1 MPDLEPRDPPAPAS
15 PAHVPSG
22 RKRRRSLTTWLV
34 AGVVISVG
42 ALAFIGYR
50 AIAEWQRSATLL
62 VQGRADAAVDL
73 FVQALARDMRGAQAS
88 VLPSTQHADADSE
101 FDLVASAFA
110 RYPYPEVFVS
120 VRAPLTADRVTFYT
134 RVDRAAAWLPPPADG
149 SRQPVSVARAQ
160 DIAAQLLTR
169 LAGDV
174 TRGARD
180 AVFDVRID
188 GRPYQAVFLI
198 SYTNAYRDAV
208 TDVFGFLVDLS
219 WVRTHYFRDLSTQVA
234 RIAGAGITL
243 SVTDEHGTSVFGD
256 AAAQVDARDA
266 RAFPL
271 AFFDPTA
278 VAARQPADLTV
289 RVWTAAA
296 GVSGDPTLLA
306 ANEGAQR
313 TLVVAAITSLLLAV
327 AVFLSV
333 RAARESAA
341 LAEMRSDFVATVTHE
356 LKTPIA
362 TIRAVSETLA
372 SGRVGGVDAQREYA
386 RMAVHE
392 AKRLTRLIDNL
403 LAYSRV
409 TDVTEVYSFEP
420 LSPNEIVGAALRE
433 FSTQLAE
440 GRFEFHIDVEPDLPP
455 VRADRTAIGLALT
468 NLVDN
473 AMRYSG
479 ESRFLRLGAHRDGDR
494 VVFAV
499 EDKGLG
505 IAADDIPNVTR
516 RFFRGKGA
524 AAGGSGLGLAIAQ
537 RIVTDHQGTL
547 HVASSLG
554 AGTTVSFSL
563 PTTSAARRPETA

>member
-1 MPDLEPRDPPAPAS
+1 MPEPGPHDPFAPSSPAPR
-15 PAHVPSG
+15 PSG
-22 RKRRRSLTTWLV
+22 RRRRRSLTTWLV
-34 AGVVISVG
+34 AGVVVSVG

-50 AIAEWQRSATLL
+50 AVTEWQRSATLL

-88 VLPSTQHADADSE
+88 VLPSTQHADTDSE

-120 VRAPLTADRVTFYT
+120 ARAPLAPGRVTFYT
-134 RVDRAAAWLPPPADG
+134 RVDRSAAWLPPPSDG
-149 SRQPVSVARAQ
+149 SRQPVSVARAP
-160 DIAAQLLTR
+160 DIATQLLAR
-169 LAGDV
+169 LADDV
-174 TRGARD
+174 RRGARD
-180 AVFDVRID
+180 AVFDVSIE

-198 SYTNAYRDAV
+198 SYTDAYRDTV
-208 TDVFGFLVDLS
+208 TDVFGFLVNLS
-219 WVRTHYFRDLSTQVA
+219 LVRTHYFRALSAQVA

-243 SVTDEHGTSVFGD
+243 SVTDEHGIAVVGN
-256 AAAQVDARDA
+256 AAAPADAREA
-266 RAFPL
+266 RTFPL
-271 AFFDPTA
+271 AFFDLA
-278 VAARQPADLTV
+278 VVAARQPANLAV
-289 RVWTAAA
+289 RVWTATAS
-296 GVSGDPTLLA
+296 VTGDPTLQA
-306 ANEGAQR
+306 ADEGAQR
-313 TLVVAAITSLLLAV
+313 TLIVAAVTSLLLAV

-341 LAEMRSDFVATVTHE
+341 LAEMRADFVATVTHE

-362 TIRAVSETLA
+362 TIRAVSESLA
-372 SGRVGGVDAQREYA
+372 SGRVGGADAQREYA

-409 TDVTEVYSFEP
+409 TDVTEVYSFEA
-420 LSPNEIVGAALRE
+420 LSPNELVGAALRE

-473 AMRYSG
+473 AMRYSRD
-479 ESRFLRLGAHRDGDR
+479 SRFLRLGAHRDGTR
-494 VVFAV
+494 VTFTV
-499 EDKGLG
+499 EDKGVG
-505 IAADDIPNVTR
+505 IAADDLPNVTR

-537 RIVTDHQGTL
+537 RIMTDHQGTL
-547 HVASSLG
+547 QVASTLG
-554 AGTTVSFSL
+554 AGTTISVSL
-563 PTTSAARRPETA
+563 PVAEHAATT

>member
-1 MPDLEPRDPPAPAS
+1 MPATEPRDPSVPSDP
-15 PAHVPSG
+15 PPRPSG
-22 RKRRRSLTTWLV
+22 RRRRRSPTTWLV

-50 AIAEWQRSATLL
+50 AVTEWQRSATLL
-62 VQGRADAAVDL
+62 VQGRAAAAVDL
-73 FVQALARDMRGAQAS
+73 FVQALTRDMRGAQVS
-88 VLPSTQHADADSE
+88 VLPSTQHTDADRE
-101 FDLVASAFA
+101 LDLVSSAFA

-120 VRAPLTADRVTFYT
+120 ARAPLTAGQTTFYA
-134 RVDRAAAWLPPPADG
+134 RLDRSAPWLPAPTGG
-149 SRQPVSVARAQ
+149 SRQQVSAAQAPAIAEQLLGRLRQ
-160 DIAAQLLTR
+160 DIAQ
-169 LAGDV
+169 
-174 TRGARD
+174 GARD
-180 AVFDVRID
+180 IVFDVAI
-188 GRPYQAVFLI
+188 GGQPYQAVFLV
-198 SYTNAYRDAV
+198 SYTDAYRERV
-208 TDVFGFLVDLS
+208 TDVFGFLVNLS
-219 WVRTHYFRDLSTQVA
+219 WVRTHYFGDLSTQVA

-243 SVTDEHGTSVFGD
+243 SVTDEHGGAVVGD
-256 AAAQVDARDA
+256 TGAPADARET

-271 AFFDPTA
+271 AFFDPTV
-278 VAARQPADLTV
+278 VAARQPADLAV
-289 RVWTAAA
+289 RVWTAGA
-296 GVSGDPTLLA
+296 GVTGDPTLQA

-313 TLVVAAITSLLLAV
+313 TLTVAAITSLLLAV

-341 LAEMRSDFVATVTHE
+341 LTEMRADFVATVTHE

-362 TIRAVSETLA
+362 TIRAVSESLA
-372 SGRVGGVDAQREYA
+372 SGRVGDVNAQREYA

-409 TDVTEVYSFEP
+409 TDVTEVYSFES

-473 AMRYSG
+473 AMRYAG
-479 ESRFLRLGAHRDGDR
+479 QSRFLRLGAHRDGDR
-494 VVFAV
+494 VTFAV
-499 EDKGLG
+499 EDRGAG
-505 IAADDIPNVTR
+505 IAAEDLPNVTR

-537 RIVTDHQGTL
+537 RIVADHQGTL
-547 HVASSLG
+547 HVASTLG
-554 AGTTVSFSL
+554 SGTTVSFSL
-563 PTTSAARRPETA
+563 PVAEPAATT